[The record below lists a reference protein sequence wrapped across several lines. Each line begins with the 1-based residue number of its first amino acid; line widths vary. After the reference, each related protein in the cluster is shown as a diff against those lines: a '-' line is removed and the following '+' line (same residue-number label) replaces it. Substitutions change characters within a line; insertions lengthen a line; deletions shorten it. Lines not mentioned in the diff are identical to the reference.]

1 MKKIVS
7 IVVVAMM
14 VLSLALSAA
23 AASGINKGEAELL
36 EKFDKVVDGYSYIN
50 KGLADQYKNEAENA
64 LIKVDLDDA
73 AVKALSDCMDEVVAY
88 AEKNGINTVAAAKAA
103 KADILAMVNAV
114 ANKYGINVSVG
125 DNGQV
130 SVTVNGDKVA
140 SNSGLVK
147 QTGAD
152 MTVTY
157 AVIGAL
163 VIAFICGVAVVSKK
177 NLLSNN

>member
-36 EKFDKVVDGYSYIN
+36 EKFDKVVDSYSFYN
-50 KGLADQYKNEAENA
+50 KGLANQYKNEAENA
-64 LIKVDLDDA
+64 LTKVDLDDD
-73 AVKALSDCMDEVVAY
+73 AVKALSDCIDAVVAY
-88 AEKNGINTVAAAKAA
+88 AEKNGINSIEAARKAKG
-103 KADILAMVNAV
+103 DVVAMVNAV

-125 DNGQV
+125 EDGQV
-130 SVTVNGDKVA
+130 CVTVNGDKVA

-157 AVIGAL
+157 VVIGAL